1 MSTDTHKETAEP
13 EKRNLAAVMALLAFA
28 HLIISIDYTIV
39 FVALPEIGGSL
50 GFSAQS
56 QQWIISAFVVPYGGL
71 LMLGGRASDLLGR
84 RRMFILGLL
93 LFAVASLA
101 GGLAGNSAILIA
113 ARAVQGIGGAFLF
126 PATLSLINTLFHE
139 GPQRNRAIAIWAGV
153 GGSGMALGALL
164 GGVLTETWG
173 WRAVFFVVVPLSL
186 IGIVLALMLIHP
198 DRHSAQARHFDLP
211 GATTATAAITLLVF
225 GLVQGPEAGW
235 SSAVI
240 LASLAAAAILL
251 AIFVAV
257 EYRSRDPLLPLHL
270 LRNRNLTTGIATI
283 LLYTITFGS
292 LLYFLTIHFQ
302 VVLQY
307 SALQTGLA
315 YLVPYAGI
323 FAGSSIGG
331 TLASRLGVRVA
342 LIGSLVVGLGGTLM
356 YSAVL
361 SSHSTFPA
369 LLPALVILSL
379 GMGATFTIMFAAVA
393 TDVLQRE
400 QGIASGLAST
410 AQQIGYALGLAML
423 VPIAN
428 APVGDLTG
436 DLRLAA
442 TADGLRS
449 VILLICVGIVLM
461 IAVALNFRHHRA
473 RRESRAV
480 GQ

>member
-1 MSTDTHKETAEP
+1 MA
-13 EKRNLAAVMALLAFA
+13 LVMALLAFA

-39 FVALPEIGGSL
+39 FIALPEIGESL

-93 LFAVASLA
+93 LFAIASLA
-101 GGLAGNSAILIA
+101 GGLAGNSTVLIA
-113 ARAVQGIGGAFLF
+113 ARAIQGVGGAFLF

-164 GGVLTETWG
+164 GGVLTEAWG
-173 WRAVFFVVVPLSL
+173 WRAIFFVVVPLSC
-186 IGIVLALMLIHP
+186 IGIVFSLILIHP
-198 DRHSAQARHFDLP
+198 DRHSTQARSFDLP
-211 GATTATAAITLLVF
+211 GALTATAAITLLVF
-225 GLVQGPEAGW
+225 GLVQGPESGW
-235 SSAVI
+235 NSIEI
-240 LASLAAAAILL
+240 LTSLTAAAVLII
-251 AIFVAV
+251 IFFAV

-270 LRNRNLTTGIATI
+270 LKNHNLTTGIATI

-292 LLYFLTIHFQ
+292 VLYFLTIHFQ

-315 YLVPYAGI
+315 YLVPYTAI
-323 FAGSSIGG
+323 FFGSSIGG
-331 TLASRLGVRVA
+331 TLASRLGVRTS
-342 LIGSLVVGLGGTLM
+342 LIGSLVVGLAGTLM

-361 SSHSTFPA
+361 SSQSTFLA
-369 LLPALVILSL
+369 LLPSLLILSL

-393 TDVLQRE
+393 TGIIQRE

-410 AQQIGYALGLAML
+410 AQQIGYALGLAIL

-428 APVGDLTG
+428 TPVGNLAG

-442 TADGLRS
+442 TANGLRT
-449 VILLICVGIVLM
+449 VVLLICLGIFLM
-461 IAVALNFRHHRA
+461 IIVAFNFRQHKATQTVRA
-473 RRESRAV
+473 KV
-480 GQ
+480 DDT